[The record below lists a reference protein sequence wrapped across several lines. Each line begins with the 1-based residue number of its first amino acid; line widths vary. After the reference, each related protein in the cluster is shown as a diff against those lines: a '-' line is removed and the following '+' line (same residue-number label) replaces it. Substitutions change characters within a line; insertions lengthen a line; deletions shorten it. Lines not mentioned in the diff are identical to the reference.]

1 MVTVLGGGTGCP
13 VAAFGMLATVKI
25 LWAVII
31 EVAVDAAEVVVIE
44 VTAGLLGS
52 GN

>member
-1 MVTVLGGGTGCP
+1 MLGGGTGRP
-13 VAAFGMLATVKI
+13 VAAFGMPVTVRT

-31 EVAVDAAEVVVIE
+31 EVAVDAGVLVIE
-44 VTAGLLGS
+44 VTTGLLGS

>member
-1 MVTVLGGGTGCP
+1 MLGGGTGRP
-13 VAAFGMLATVKI
+13 VAAFGRPVTVTT

-31 EVAVDAAEVVVIE
+31 EVAVDAAGVLVIE
-44 VTAGLLGS
+44 VTTGLLGS